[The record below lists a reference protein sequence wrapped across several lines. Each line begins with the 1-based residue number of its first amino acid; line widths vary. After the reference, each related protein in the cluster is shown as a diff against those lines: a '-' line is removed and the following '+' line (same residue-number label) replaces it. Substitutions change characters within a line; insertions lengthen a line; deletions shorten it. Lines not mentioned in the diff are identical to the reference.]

1 MADYPRFP
9 RITPNMQNNST
20 TFTISEATSFTPAKT
35 QTVSFLEA
43 SNANAFS
50 DNALNQMETWA
61 DTLNDKLSA
70 DQVKIRNSV
79 QQDQFGSISI
89 RGRLRLNSN
98 LTDPDTAEAT
108 PLRGQIRFN
117 IDTNKFQGYD
127 GTAWRDF
134 H

>member
-1 MADYPRFP
+1 
-9 RITPNMQNNST
+9 MQNNST

-79 QQDQFGSISI
+79 QQDQFGSVSI
-89 RGRLRLNSN
+89 PGRLRLNNNLSN
-98 LTDPDTAEAT
+98 PDTAEPT
-108 PLRGQIRFN
+108 PVAGQMRFN
-117 IDTNKFQGYD
+117 TATNKFQGYD

>member
-1 MADYPRFP
+1 ME
-9 RITPNMQNNST
+9 NSST
-20 TFTISEATSFTPAKT
+20 TFTKSEATSFTPAQT
-35 QTVSFLEA
+35 QTISFLDA
-43 SNANAFS
+43 GSANAFS

-79 QQDQFGSISI
+79 QQNQFGSISI
-89 RGRLRLNSN
+89 RGRLRLNNDLSN
-98 LTDPDTAEAT
+98 PDTPEPT
-108 PLRGQIRFN
+108 PVAGQMRFN
-117 IDTNKFQGYD
+117 TATNKFQGYD